1 MTLNII
7 VCVNDKFGISFM
19 GRRVS
24 RDRYVI
30 EDILR
35 TVKDGK
41 LLIHPDSLS
50 LFSDFKDEVTADEN
64 YLDMAQSGEYCFV
77 EKSDYE
83 KFSSN
88 IESVIIYK
96 WNRSYSAD
104 LFFDTDILGD
114 KTPVKT
120 YKFEGHSH
128 KNIIKEVYVL

>member
-1 MTLNII
+1 MNII
-7 VCVNDKFGISFM
+7 VCVSDKFGISFM

-64 YLDMAQSGEYCFV
+64 
-77 EKSDYE
+77 
-83 KFSSN
+83 
-88 IESVIIYK
+88 
-96 WNRSYSAD
+96 
-104 LFFDTDILGD
+104 
-114 KTPVKT
+114 
-120 YKFEGHSH
+120 
-128 KNIIKEVYVL
+128 